1 MQILSKQYKIEKV
14 QNNEFSDLTMGRVN
28 TKTGII
34 YIDESLN
41 QDIKDETLLHE
52 VLHVIDDNLKL
63 NLSEEQ
69 IIRLSTGLYCIL
81 KENNIKINFS

>member
-14 QNNEFSDLTMGRVN
+14 QNNEFSDLTIGRVN